1 MRKKF
6 VIYIVGILILSLAF
20 SFFYLQESK
29 ADGETH
35 ILTEGEQKD
44 LVEFNDSL
52 TKAGGFCSLVGEEL
66 SKAGYKYQ
74 IAGMIYSMD
83 DIRIYVIVPNSEV
96 ITDKTQEEINNI
108 YQEMISK
115 HNLNWEA
122 FNIKIVH
129 SDEIE

>member
-6 VIYIVGILILSLAF
+6 VLYIVGILILSLAF
-20 SFFYLQESK
+20 SFFYLQEPK

-35 ILTEGEQKD
+35 ILTEEEQKE

-52 TKAGGFCSLVGEEL
+52 IKGGGFFSLVGEEL

-74 IAGMIYSMD
+74 TAGMIYSMD
-83 DIRIYVIVPNSEV
+83 DIRIYLIVPDSEV
-96 ITDKTQEEINNI
+96 ITDKTKKEINNI
-108 YQEMISK
+108 YQDMVSK

-122 FNIKIVH
+122 FMIKVAH